1 MITAADTWGISSG
14 SFLTI
19 YAVLAVV
26 VLVLC
31 RGARRALADPRGPV
45 GEPDVQHHPHDLAF
59 LNGGPALAVY
69 SALSA
74 MNLRRLVVSERG
86 TVRAVGR
93 LDPGGDD
100 LERSI
105 HRAAASGVHR
115 NRLITHH
122 SVCTVLDSSK
132 QRLVKAGLLL
142 SDEQRGRIRRVGL
155 WMVVVAVLGL
165 LRVLAGMSNAQPV
178 GFVTAMMA
186 VVIVLAAL
194 LLGRAPRRSRAGDRL
209 LARLRTE
216 QHGLAP
222 ANRPDW
228 TVYGPEGAA
237 LGIGI
242 WGMSALWASD
252 PVFADELALQRQA
265 SASGDGGAGGVGGD
279 SGGSSGDGGSGGG
292 GGCGGGGG
300 GCGG

>member
-1 MITAADTWGISSG
+1 MVHAADTWGISSG
-14 SFLTI
+14 SFLLL
-19 YAVLAVV
+19 YAALAVV
-26 VLVLC
+26 VLLLC
-31 RGARRALADPRGPV
+31 RGARRSLADPRGPV
-45 GEPDVQHHPHDLAF
+45 GEPDPRYPHDLAF

-74 MNLRRLVVSERG
+74 MRLRGTITSERG
-86 TVRAVGR
+86 VVRAAGR

-122 SVCTVLDSSK
+122 SVCTVLDGSRR
-132 QRLVKAGLLL
+132 RLVKAGLLL

-155 WMVVVAVLGL
+155 WMVLVALLGL
-165 LRVLAGMSNAQPV
+165 LRVLAGVANARPV
-178 GFVTAMMA
+178 GFVTAML
-186 VVIVLAAL
+186 VVVTAIAAYLLA
-194 LLGRAPRRSRAGDRL
+194 RAPRRARAGDRL

-228 TVYGPEGAA
+228 AVYGPQGAA

-265 SASGDGGAGGVGGD
+265 TA
-279 SGGSSGDGGSGGG
+279 SSGDGGSSGGGGGGDGGGG

>member
-1 MITAADTWGISSG
+1 
-14 SFLTI
+14 
-19 YAVLAVV
+19 
-26 VLVLC
+26 
-31 RGARRALADPRGPV
+31 
-45 GEPDVQHHPHDLAF
+45 
-59 LNGGPALAVY
+59 
-69 SALSA
+69 
-74 MNLRRLVVSERG
+74 
-86 TVRAVGR
+86 
-93 LDPGGDD
+93 
-100 LERSI
+100 
-105 HRAAASGVHR
+105 
-115 NRLITHH
+115 
-122 SVCTVLDSSK
+122 
-132 QRLVKAGLLL
+132 
-142 SDEQRGRIRRVGL
+142 
-155 WMVVVAVLGL
+155 MVVVAVLGL

-228 TVYGPEGAA
+228 AVYGPEGAA

-265 SASGDGGAGGVGGD
+265 SSTGDGGGSTGGGD
-279 SGGSSGDGGSGGG
+279 SGGGSGDGGGG

>member
-1 MITAADTWGISSG
+1 MTEAADTWGISSG
-14 SFLTI
+14 SFLAF

-26 VLVLC
+26 VLLVC
-31 RGARRALADPRGPV
+31 RGARRSLADPRGQV
-45 GEPDVQHHPHDLAF
+45 GEPDTRRHPHDLAF
-59 LNGGPALAVY
+59 LNGGPPLAVY

-74 MNLRRLVVSERG
+74 MNLRGTITSERG
-86 TVRAVGR
+86 TVRAAGR
-93 LDPGGDD
+93 LDPGPDE

-122 SVCTVLDSSK
+122 SVCTVLDASK

-155 WMVVVAVLGL
+155 WMVAVALLGL

-178 GFVTAMMA
+178 GLVTAMMVA
-186 VVIVLAAL
+186 VSVVAIFLLA
-194 LLGRAPRRSRAGDRL
+194 RAPSRAKAGDRL

-228 TVYGPEGAA
+228 AVYGPEGAA

-265 SASGDGGAGGVGGD
+265 STGDGGSGGGGD
-279 SGGSSGDGGSGGG
+279 SGGGSDGGGGGGG
-292 GGCGGGGG
+292 GGCGGGG
-300 GCGG
+300 CGG